1 MDLDI
6 MALEV
11 TLERLLK
18 DSKLPPGVKRLVL
31 IEYAGK
37 MAEESNIAIQ
47 KQSQEV
53 KKNAESV

>member
-11 TLERLLK
+11 TLERVLGES
-18 DSKLPPGVKRLVL
+18 DLPPSVKRLIL
-31 IEYAGK
+31 MELAGK
-37 MAEESNIAIQ
+37 QAAEANIAIQ

-53 KKNAESV
+53 KKNAEGV